1 LLVYSIELG
10 IPKFGLNFPYHV
22 FCELVKPDPIKAP
35 TPTKKFFILF
45 YTKRL
50 FSFIIISMNKLAN
63 LKNKKITVMG
73 LGLNRGG
80 LGVTRFLAEAGA
92 EVLVTDLKTEKEL
105 QKSLDELKQYNNI
118 NYVLGGHR
126 IEDFISREMIIQNP
140 GVPHHS
146 KYLQI
151 ARENGIP
158 IETDLS
164 LFLRICPSRNLI
176 AVGGTKGKSTVTD
189 LIYHIFCHAGKDI
202 VHAGNIGISV
212 FDVLPEIKADTLV
225 LLEISSWQLEGIQQI
240 NCKPKVAVLTNIL
253 PDHLDRYDSFNDYA
267 CSEKLICRNL
277 DKLDYLVTN
286 FDNPIT
292 KNLGHETSAEIL
304 WFSTKKEVPR
314 GSYLKGGK
322 LFFRFTPKRVEF
334 GNINDI
340 PIPGEHNISNVLAAA
355 NVAYIMNL
363 PLDKINKGIQTFTG
377 VPDRLEK
384 IRTLKNINFYN
395 DTCATTP
402 EATIAAIQSFPG
414 KPIILILGGKDKKLK
429 YSHLCQAIKNSD
441 NIDQLVVLR
450 HPEYNA
456 SEMIVKELLELGLEN
471 KIQTCSSLTDS
482 VRIAYQKA
490 VPGTNILL
498 SPSATSFGMFQNE
511 FDRGTSFR
519 QAVKELPDI
528 I

>member
-1 LLVYSIELG
+1 MKQLSQ
-10 IPKFGLNFPYHV
+10 
-22 FCELVKPDPIKAP
+22 
-35 TPTKKFFILF
+35 
-45 YTKRL
+45 
-50 FSFIIISMNKLAN
+50 

-80 LGVTRFLAEAGA
+80 LGVTRFLAESGA

-105 QKSLDELKQYNNI
+105 QKTLDELKGYNNI
-118 NYVLGGHR
+118 KYILGKHR
-126 IEDFISREMIIQNP
+126 TEDFIDRDMIIQNP
-140 GVPHHS
+140 GVPQNS

-189 LIYHIFCHAGKDI
+189 LIYHIFCHAGKNI

-212 FDVLPEIKADTLV
+212 FDVLPEIKPETLV

-240 NCKPKVAVLTNIL
+240 QFKPHVAVLTNIL
-253 PDHLDRYDSFNDYA
+253 PDHLDRYDSFDEYTR
-267 CSEKLICRNL
+267 SEKLICKYL
-277 DKLDYLVTN
+277 DKSDYLVTN
-286 FDNPIT
+286 LDNPIT
-292 KNLGHETSAEIL
+292 ENIVHKIPVDIL

-314 GSYLKGGK
+314 GSYLKNDS
-322 LFFRFTPKRVEF
+322 LFFKFTGNAVEF
-334 GNINDI
+334 AQISDI
-340 PIPGEHNISNVLAAA
+340 PIPGNHNISNVLAAA

-363 PLDKINKGIQTFTG
+363 SLDKIKSGIKIFTG
-377 VPDRLEK
+377 VHDRLEK
-384 IRTLKNINFYN
+384 IRILNHINFYN

-429 YSHLCQAIKNSD
+429 YSHLCKAIKENT
-441 NIDQLVVLR
+441 NISYIVILK
-450 HPEYNA
+450 HPRYDA
-456 SEMIVKELLELGLEN
+456 SEMIVKELLELGLKN
-471 KIQTCSSLTDS
+471 KIQTCNSLSDA
-482 VRIAYQKA
+482 VRIAYYKA

-511 FDRGTSFR
+511 FDRGNSFR
-519 QAVKELPDI
+519 QAVEKLS
-528 I
+528 

>member
-1 LLVYSIELG
+1 MQKDY
-10 IPKFGLNFPYHV
+10 
-22 FCELVKPDPIKAP
+22 
-35 TPTKKFFILF
+35 
-45 YTKRL
+45 
-50 FSFIIISMNKLAN
+50 FSLIMISMNKLAN

-80 LGVTRFLAEAGA
+80 LGVTKFLAEAGA
-92 EVLVTDLKTEKEL
+92 EVLVTDLKTEREL
-105 QKSLDELKQYNNI
+105 QKSLGELKQYNNI
-118 NYVLGGHR
+118 NYVLGRHR
-126 IEDFISREMIIQNP
+126 IEDFIGRDMIIQNP
-140 GVPHHS
+140 GVPQNS

-151 ARENGIP
+151 ARENSIP

-164 LFLRICPSRNLI
+164 LFLRICPSQNLI

-189 LIYHIFCHAGKDI
+189 LIYHIFCHAGKDT

-212 FDVLPEIKADTLV
+212 FDVLPEIKPETLV

-240 NCKPKVAVLTNIL
+240 QFKPHVAVLTNIL
-253 PDHLDRYDSFNDYA
+253 PDHLDRYDSFDDYI

-277 DKLDYLVTN
+277 DKSDYLVTN
-286 FDNPIT
+286 YDNPVTEKLI
-292 KNLGHETSAEIL
+292 HEASAEIL
-304 WFSTKKEVPR
+304 WFSTKKMVSR
-314 GSYLKGGK
+314 GSYLKDGR
-322 LFFRFTPKRVEF
+322 LFFRFRNKPIEF
-334 GNINDI
+334 GRVDDI

-363 PLDKINKGIQTFTG
+363 PSDKINKGIQTFTG
-377 VPDRLEK
+377 IPDRLEK
-384 IRTLKNINFYN
+384 IRTLNNISFYN

-429 YSHLCQAIKNSD
+429 YSHLCRAIKNSN

-450 HPEYNA
+450 HPEYDA
-456 SEMIVKELLELGLEN
+456 SELILKYLHELGLAN
-471 KIQTCSSLTDS
+471 KLRTCNSLSDA

-490 VPGTNILL
+490 VPETNILL

-511 FDRGTSFR
+511 FDRGNSFR
-519 QAVKELPDI
+519 QVVEKLS
-528 I
+528 

>member
-1 LLVYSIELG
+1 
-10 IPKFGLNFPYHV
+10 
-22 FCELVKPDPIKAP
+22 
-35 TPTKKFFILF
+35 
-45 YTKRL
+45 
-50 FSFIIISMNKLAN
+50 MNELAN

-80 LGVTRFLAEAGA
+80 LGVARFLAESGA
-92 EVLVTDLKTEKEL
+92 EVLVTDLKTEAEL
-105 QKSLDELKQYNNI
+105 QKSLDELKEYHNI
-118 NYVLGGHR
+118 KYVLGGHR
-126 IEDFISREMIIQNP
+126 IEDFIGRDMIIQNP

-151 ARENGIP
+151 ARENGVP

-164 LFLRICPSRNLI
+164 LFLRICPSQNLI

-240 NCKPKVAVLTNIL
+240 KCKPKVAVLTNIL
-253 PDHLDRYDSFNDYA
+253 PDHLDRYDSFDDYA

-277 DKLDYLVTN
+277 DKSAYLVTN
-286 FDNPIT
+286 FDNLLT
-292 KNLGHETSAEIL
+292 ENLVHETSAEIL
-304 WFSTKKEVPR
+304 WFSTKKMVSR
-314 GSYLKGGK
+314 GSYLKDGK
-322 LFFRFTPKRVEF
+322 LFFQFRKRPVEF
-334 GNINDI
+334 GKVDDI

-355 NVAYIMNL
+355 NVSYIMNL
-363 PLDKINKGIQTFTG
+363 SLDKINEGIQTFTG

-384 IRTLKNINFYN
+384 IRTLNNIHFYN

-402 EATIAAIQSFPG
+402 EATIAAIQSFPD

-429 YSHLCQAIKNSD
+429 YSHLCRAIKNSD
-441 NIDQLVVLR
+441 NISYLVILK
-450 HPEYNA
+450 HPRYDA
-456 SEMIVKELLELGLEN
+456 SEMILKDLLELGLAN
-471 KIQTCSSLTDS
+471 KIQTSNTLSDA

-490 VPGTNILL
+490 APETNILL

-511 FDRGTSFR
+511 FDRGNLFR